1 VTEPT
6 LRIDAD
12 RCQGHAICYLLV
24 PDLFEVDED
33 GRGSVIRDTM
43 RSDGDQEQA
52 AIAIDRCPE
61 HAISLRSA

>member
-1 VTEPT
+1 MR
-6 LRIDAD
+6 LRVDPE
-12 RCQGHAICYLLV
+12 RCQGHNRCYSLA
-24 PDLFEVDED
+24 PELFEVDED